1 MADFVPLEDAERIKG
16 DPNHKPAGV
25 PIAANKQHR
34 PPIFS
39 DEALALR
46 FAERHANDL
55 RFVAAWNKWL
65 SWDGSRWRFDVTLHA
80 YDLAR
85 AICREA
91 ASECNKSKL
100 SAAIASAKTVA
111 AVERLAR
118 ADRRIAAIV
127 EQWDMDPWAL
137 NTPDGVV
144 DLQTGKMRPHR
155 AEDYITQTTA
165 VAPKRGDCPIF
176 FAFLKRIT
184 DGDAELISYL
194 QRVLGYALTG
204 LTTEHALFFAYG
216 TGANGKSVFLS
227 TVSGILADY
236 HKTAAPET
244 FTVSHNDR
252 HLTELARL
260 RGARMVSV
268 TETEEGRRWA
278 ESRIKQMTG
287 GDVIAAN
294 FMRQDQFEFRPVFK
308 LFVAGNHKP
317 GLRSVDEAIR
327 RRLNLIPFT
336 VTIPPDERDGE
347 LVEKLKAE
355 WPSILAWMIEGCLE
369 WQAQG
374 LSPPKVVR
382 EATEAYL
389 SAEDALAAWIDEK
402 CELDPKSWASSSD
415 LYRSWAAHADK
426 AGEHPGS
433 QKAFSQS
440 IESRGF
446 LRHRMNRAQGF
457 YGLRLRPETDPAE
470 HWTMRE

>member
-1 MADFVPLEDAERIKG
+1 MADFVPLEEAERSKG
-16 DPNHKPAGV
+16 DPNHKLPGL

-91 ASECNKSKL
+91 SSECNKQKL
-100 SAAIASAKTVA
+100 AAANASGKTVA

-118 ADRRIAAIV
+118 ADRRIAATV
-127 EQWDMDPWAL
+127 EQWDRDPWAL
-137 NTPDGVV
+137 NTPDGVT
-144 DLQTGKMRPHR
+144 DLRTGKMLPHR

-165 VAPKRGDCPIF
+165 VAPKHGDCPIF
-176 FAFLKRIT
+176 FAFLHRVT
-184 DGDAELISYL
+184 NGDAELISYL
-194 QRVLGYALTG
+194 RRVLGYALTG
-204 LTTEHALFFAYG
+204 LTIEHALFFAYG

-244 FTVSHNDR
+244 FTVSHSDR

-355 WPSILAWMIEGCLE
+355 WPGILAWMIDGCLE
-369 WQAQG
+369 WQKRG
-374 LSPPKVVR
+374 LNAPKVVR

-402 CELDPKSWASSSD
+402 CERDPKSWASSSD
-415 LYRSWAAHADK
+415 LYKSWAAHADR

-446 LRHRMNRAQGF
+446 QRHRLNRAQGF

>member
-1 MADFVPLEDAERIKG
+1 MPMHKLSSLTNDDLTEVMAEAAAKASNAQRDRPL
-16 DPNHKPAGV
+16 
-25 PIAANKQHR
+25 
-34 PPIFS
+34 PPFS

-46 FAERHANDL
+46 FAERHLGDL

-65 SWDGSRWRFDVTLHA
+65 IWDGARWRMDDTILAFDCS
-80 YDLAR
+80 R

-91 ASECNKSKL
+91 AAECNKPRL
-100 SAAIASAKTVA
+100 AATIASAKTVA

-118 ADRRIAAIV
+118 ADRRISATV
-127 EQWDMDPWAL
+127 DQWDADPWAL
-137 NTPDGVV
+137 NTPSGVI
-144 DLQTGKMRPHR
+144 DLRTGKMRPHR
-155 AEDYITQTTA
+155 AEDYITQITA
-165 VAPKRGDCPIF
+165 VAPGADCPLF
-176 FAFLKRIT
+176 LAFLARIN
-184 DGDAELISYL
+184 DNDASLVSYL

-204 LTTEHALFFAYG
+204 LTEEHALFFLFG

-227 TVSGILADY
+227 TVSGVLADY

-252 HLTELARL
+252 HLSELARL

-287 GDVIAAN
+287 GDVVAAN

-327 RRLNLIPFT
+327 RRFNLIPFT
-336 VTIPPDERDGE
+336 VTIPPDQRDGE

-355 WPSILAWMIEGCLE
+355 WPGILTWMIEGCLE
-369 WQAQG
+369 WQAMG
-374 LSPPKVVR
+374 LHPPKVVR

-389 SAEDALAAWIDEK
+389 SAEDALAAWTDEK
-402 CELDPKSWASSSD
+402 CEHDPTAWASSSE
-415 LYRSWAAHADK
+415 LYGSWATYAVQ
-426 AGEHPGS
+426 AGELAGS

-440 IESRGF
+440 LESRGF
-446 LRHRMNRAQGF
+446 RRHRMSRAQGF
-457 YGLRLRPETDPAE
+457 YGLRLRPETDPAD
-470 HWTMRE
+470 HWPMRE